1 MEFCTREV
9 VLKQTFCSGHTLML
23 GWNDKSLAIIQQLA
37 LANES
42 EGGGYVVVLSEND
55 KQSME
60 EILAAV
66 RVSTWFVIF

>member
-1 MEFCTREV
+1 
-9 VLKQTFCSGHTLML
+9 ML

-42 EGGGYVVVLSEND
+42 EGGGCVVVLSETD
-55 KQSME
+55 KEVME

-66 RVSTWFVIF
+66 RTRSNLTIAH